1 VKLLL
6 LGMKF
11 WSKINPHLARAGL
24 VVAVLLVMTVPFLA
38 SAQIDPLQ
46 ELNATAGVAGLAGGE
61 TDLAI
66 IAGKIVSIVIGFLG
80 VIAVIIILIGGF
92 KWMTSGGD
100 SEKIKSARQLMTNGI
115 IGLVIIVLAYAI
127 ASFVIDKL
135 QIITSSSGGG
145 NQP

>member
-1 VKLLL
+1 
-6 LGMKF
+6 
-11 WSKINPHLARAGL
+11 
-24 VVAVLLVMTVPFLA
+24 MTVPFLA